1 MSTGTGRRPPNTTR
15 NSSQLGSS
23 RSGLRRGPMIN
34 DALPI
39 RARARVLGAKL
50 EKETSNVLQHID
62 FANPQSSRRVGK
74 NDPKRRRAV
83 IDEIITEDCVFYDPS
98 TDVYRAATR
107 LIASWARSRLLIL
120 TLISANCRPRGVG
133 QWWAGPMG
141 TGRPG
146 EPPTYAG
153 TDFIIAR
160 DGRIAALYPFF
171 DKLP

>member
-1 MSTGTGRRPPNTTR
+1 MRSSPKIACFAILVRTST
-15 NSSQLGSS
+15 
-23 RSGLRRGPMIN
+23 
-34 DALPI
+34 
-39 RARARVLGAKL
+39 V
-50 EKETSNVLQHID
+50 
-62 FANPQSSRRVGK
+62 
-74 NDPKRRRAV
+74 AV
-83 IDEIITEDCVFYDPS
+83 
-98 TDVYRAATR
+98 TR

-160 DGRIAALYPFF
+160 DGWIAALYPFF
-171 DKLP
+171 DKLPWARFCRAPSYS